1 MSKLLEKCALLDLAY
16 SLFKIARSI
25 VEALVTVKPNMDGRY
40 EVKKLQILGLILL
53 AAFVASA
60 IGCNTSGLTPEQAA
74 EAKMLA
80 DLGVKMPNLE
90 KMSAEE
96 KEVYKHLLN
105 SSGEITK
112 DFVKFLG
119 DNAKEEEK
127 FTKIMKGFDKRPL
140 KTLAFAARP
149 KRKEQEKEDP
159 NKIYK
164 VDMKFGEVPSK
175 GSENAPII
183 IYEFS
188 EFQCPFCK
196 RGANTINELMDK
208 YGKDKIQV
216 RYVMRILP
224 FHKKAPAAAAAS
236 YAAWKQNKFWEFHDH
251 MWENQKNLGD
261 ELYMTWAK
269 ENGMDMAKFTEDMKV
284 EKWQEEFD
292 RLGKIAD
299 GVGVRGVPTF
309 LINGKKLRGAKPTAE
324 FVKVIDEILKGK

>member
-1 MSKLLEKCALLDLAY
+1 M
-16 SLFKIARSI
+16 
-25 VEALVTVKPNMDGRY
+25 
-40 EVKKLQILGLILL
+40 KKLQILGLILL
-53 AAFVASA
+53 VAFVASA
-60 IGCNTSGLTPEQAA
+60 IGCSASGLTPEQATQ
-74 EAKMLA
+74 AKMLA
-80 DLGVKMPNLE
+80 DLGVKMPDLE

-119 DNAKEEEK
+119 DNAKDEKK
-127 FTKIMKGFDKRPL
+127 FTKSMEGFDKRPL

-159 NKIYK
+159 NKVYE
-164 VDMKFGEVPSK
+164 VDMKFGEVPTK
-175 GSENAPII
+175 GSENAPIL

-196 RGANTINELMDK
+196 RGANTVDELVK
-208 YGKDKIQV
+208 EYGKDKIQV

-224 FHKKAPAAAAAS
+224 FHKKAPAAAAAA
-236 YAAWKQNKFWEFHDH
+236 YAAWKQNKFWEFHDY
-251 MWENQKNLGD
+251 MWEHQKEMGD
-261 ELYMTWAK
+261 ELSMTWAK
-269 ENGMDMAKFTEDMKV
+269 ENGMNMNKFKEDMKI

-309 LINGKKLRGAKPTAE
+309 LINGKKLRGAKPAAE
-324 FVKVIDEILKGK
+324 FKKIIDEILKGK